1 MKNKKG
7 IIVILLCIIM
17 TGCKTKTY
25 TITFDTQGGTEI
37 KDLILKEGATI
48 ENIEPPTKEGYLF
61 VGWTKDGLEYDEK
74 ISINEDIK
82 LTATWVEEPIIPKT
96 YTITYVIDDK
106 IEQTKVVENDIIKE
120 PIIPKKENYR
130 VLGWYVGNELYD
142 FNTKITKDIVLTAKY
157 ELNVVTITYDLDGG
171 VGLTLETI
179 PKNSTISIPEPP
191 KKNGYRFLKWT
202 LNGRD
207 FSFNEKIKENI
218 TLKAVWE
225 LIEYITITF
234 DTNGGD
240 IIENKTI
247 EKYSKIDTLPI
258 STKKGYQFVE
268 WQLDDEKF
276 NQDTIIQSNITL
288 KAVYK

>member
-171 VGLTLETI
+171 VGLTLATI

-258 STKKGYQFVE
+258 PTKEGYQFVE